1 MEFSAG
7 KARPLLENWEFGF
20 DFAILLRK
28 KKPKIILVFS
38 YFFRFR
44 WFGRLS
50 SLQGTFNIRAHI
62 VDCVYRLVAVCMLR
76 ARGLFFLIFLQW
88 EDLICYLMWQRN
100 ANLNHICIMKSP
112 VVGDAIVPL
121 YYCCCCCP
129 RTTHTE
135 QQQVKENG
143 WNDTHKKMRK
153 RSRVDAYS
161 CVRELRKF
169 SYLLVVDMPF
179 FNFFFFFFF
188 LAFFVHS
195 FAYFRCCCCMW
206 YSFIRRVCELRFWFF
221 SITNEKKKKLPI
233 FFCARCFTSSVH
245 FFLLPPIILF
255 AFSIPLYLLSANVWI
270 SGWALEVCMAVPHI
284 KSIKC
289 IMGTM
294 CLCLY
299 STVSSAPIFAG
310 TYATRA
316 HNSSSGSGGGRRRR
330 GKNRTLSFF
339 CSLPVRI

>member
-7 KARPLLENWEFGF
+7 KARPLLESWEFGF

-221 SITNEKKKKLPI
+221 SITNEKKKK
-233 FFCARCFTSSVH
+233 FAD
-245 FFLLPPIILF
+245 FFLRSL
-255 AFSIPLYLLSANVWI
+255 LYV
-270 SGWALEVCMAVPHI
+270 
-284 KSIKC
+284 
-289 IMGTM
+289 
-294 CLCLY
+294 
-299 STVSSAPIFAG
+299 
-310 TYATRA
+310 
-316 HNSSSGSGGGRRRR
+316 
-330 GKNRTLSFF
+330 F
-339 CSLPVRI
+339 CSFLSPATDNFIRFLHTAISLKCKCMNIWLGFRSMHGSATHKEYKVYNGYDVSMFIFDC